1 MVVIHP
7 ALKRRNL
14 KDRTVTARL
23 THYALSATI
32 SRLGRA
38 RPLRDADR
46 APDILAAFGLS

>member
-7 ALKRRNL
+7 ALKGRNL
-14 KDRTVTARL
+14 KARKVRTRL

-38 RPLRDADR
+38 RPLRDAET
-46 APDILAAFGLS
+46 APDLLTAFDLN